1 MSELNEKLKIGLI
14 ATAIIGS
21 VIAMSLGL
29 ILEVK
34 HSIRMKVYAVSH
46 DCSWVYYGDV
56 PGNDQG
62 YVCK

>member
-1 MSELNEKLKIGLI
+1 MSDIKQKLETGLV
-14 ATAIIGS
+14 AVAIIGF

-34 HSIRMKVYAVSH
+34 RSIRMKVYATSH
-46 DCSWVYYGDV
+46 DCSWVYYGDI

-62 YVCK
+62 YICK